1 MVANLGMRWAL
12 LALLLLQPAPTLCAP
27 LADCTDANALE
38 RVHALEMELKA
49 ERRKQESERRK
60 QESEMLATVRLL
72 LAAESDRRKLA
83 AKILEL
89 EGRLNAAD
97 RAQDPSQYAVVPFKQ
112 PGHQRRRAQS
122 APCNSGLGVTD
133 AVKDPHFSFAHGGR
147 ADFRGRNG
155 RERLL
160 WGARPAHSPQ
170 LTRTLLPRTG
180 CCTASTLL
188 RALRS
193 TSRPRRPRKPL
204 TARGVS
210 SRPTAL
216 PVAL

>member
-1 MVANLGMRWAL
+1 MPCFSGFEVH
-12 LALLLLQPAPTLCAP
+12 
-27 LADCTDANALE
+27 DDA
-38 RVHALEMELKA
+38 
-49 ERRKQESERRK
+49 
-60 QESEMLATVRLL
+60 
-72 LAAESDRRKLA
+72 
-83 AKILEL
+83 
-89 EGRLNAAD
+89 
-97 RAQDPSQYAVVPFKQ
+97 
-112 PGHQRRRAQS
+112 
-122 APCNSGLGVTD
+122 TD

-193 TSRPRRPRKPL
+193 TSRLRRPRKPL
-204 TARGVS
+204 TALASPPVQPPFPSQDATFKLRKGALTVDGS
-210 SRPTAL
+210 FITEAHVVAETGRKGKEGELVHATFWANELKCDLPSRPET
-216 PVAL
+216 

>member
-1 MVANLGMRWAL
+1 
-12 LALLLLQPAPTLCAP
+12 
-27 LADCTDANALE
+27 
-38 RVHALEMELKA
+38 
-49 ERRKQESERRK
+49 
-60 QESEMLATVRLL
+60 MLATVRLL
-72 LAAESDRRKLA
+72 LAAESGKLA

-97 RAQDPSQYAVVPFKQ
+97 RAQGPSQYAVVPFKQ
-112 PGHQRRRAQS
+112 PGHQRRRAQWV
-122 APCNSGLGVTD
+122 PCYAGLEVDGVTD

-155 RERLL
+155 RERLP

-170 LTRTLLPRTG
+170 LIRNLLSRTG

-193 TSRPRRPRKPL
+193 TSRLRRPRKPL
-204 TARGVS
+204 TALASPPVQPPFPSQDATFKLRKGALTVDGS
-210 SRPTAL
+210 FITEAHVVAETGRKGKEGELVHATFWANELKCDLPSRPET
-216 PVAL
+216 